1 VKRENLYKKN
11 VAYLS
16 AMTLIFLLIIISY
29 GCQPGSA
36 STIEGA
42 AKTFFRAMIDA
53 DGGIIQKMNKSSE
66 LDFPTSH
73 VIKTAEIYKIVG
85 SNINDWEFIK
95 ANTTTVQVVN
105 NKTKRVIQLHFMK
118 MDGKFYF
125 TTMDV
130 GVLTQ

>member
-1 VKRENLYKKN
+1 MRRERLDRNN
-11 VAYLS
+11 VTCLS
-16 AMTLIFLLIIISY
+16 VIALFFLLTIISY
-29 GCQPGSA
+29 GCQSA
-36 STIEGA
+36 STSTIEGA
-42 AKTFFRAMIDA
+42 AKTFFKAMIDA

-85 SNINDWEFIK
+85 SNLSDWEFIK
-95 ANTTTVQVVN
+95 VNTTTVQVVN

-118 MDGKFYF
+118 MDSKFYF